1 MNKSLNHSV
10 YQITMINYV
19 SEDKDPRVTV
29 KPKTLTITKKDKNF
43 SSYIKC

>member
-29 KPKTLTITKKDKNF
+29 KPKYFNN
-43 SSYIKC
+43 YEER